1 VGGSLGISINL
12 QVLRLYILGR
22 GASHLPLR
30 LLLLLLVELVVRV
43 EGVGACSEEKEMMP
57 AAAA

>member
-1 VGGSLGISINL
+1 
-12 QVLRLYILGR
+12 VLRLDILGR